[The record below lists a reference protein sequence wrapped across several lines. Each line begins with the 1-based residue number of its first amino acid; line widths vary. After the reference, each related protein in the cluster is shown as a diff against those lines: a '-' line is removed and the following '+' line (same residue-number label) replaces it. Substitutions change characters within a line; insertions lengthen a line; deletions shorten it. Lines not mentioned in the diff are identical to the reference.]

1 MISLLLSIVF
11 TVVLFLFFK
20 EFERRDINTHH
31 AITVNYITACI
42 LACFIYNKD
51 VDIKEI
57 LSTSWIYQTIALGIF
72 FVIMFNVMAKTTQKL
87 GVSIA
92 AMSSKMSLVIPV
104 LVAYFFYPDS
114 NISSLQFF
122 GILLQP

>member
-1 MISLLLSIVF
+1 MFQNDLTFTIHCFYCSFIS
-11 TVVLFLFFK
+11 FFK

-31 AITVNYITACI
+31 ITVNYITASI
-42 LACFIYNKD
+42 LAYFIYNKE

-114 NISSLQFF
+114 NVSSLQF
-122 GILLQP
+122 LELS